1 MYLKTQSFFVLGVS
15 KSGYAAASFIL
26 SRGGKCCIYEE
37 LDSPKIAAA
46 IAELTAR
53 GAVRVTRER
62 AEEFIEKSDVLVI
75 SPGVPINH
83 EIAVAF
89 KSAGK
94 RIVGELE
101 FGFECL
107 MPPIIAVTGTNGK
120 TTTVSLIKAIL
131 DEAGEKSELLG
142 NVGVPVSSRAEQIDG
157 KTVCVAEVS
166 SFQLESVSDFKPHIA
181 CVTNISPDHLTRHYT
196 MENYIYLKRRILK
209 NLKESEYAVLNYDDE
224 TVRSFEEGLRAKIVR
239 VSVKERVAGAY
250 SFGGAFYYYGE
261 KIMER
266 AEFPLLGEHNEY
278 DALFA
283 IAAAKLAGI
292 NTETIARA
300 LGGFRGVPHRVELI
314 AEVGGVKYYDDSKS
328 TNTASAVTAMRA
340 MTAPTVVIL
349 GGSEKGE
356 KYESLFAAMK
366 ASPVKHAVITGA
378 SRFSMFEAA
387 RNAGFT
393 DVTVTADF
401 RSAVGI
407 AAMLAGGGDAVLL
420 SPACASFDE
429 FSSYEERG
437 EVFKKEVKELCGRLE
452 KSAEEKAKSNETAE
466 EKPEEKAETKTDG
479 ENSDKKEEAECPRA

>member
-15 KSGYAAASFIL
+15 KSGYAAASLIL

-89 KSAGK
+89 KAAGK

-107 MPPIIAVTGTNGK
+107 MPPVIAVTGTNGK
-120 TTTVSLIKAIL
+120 TTTVSLVKAIL

-166 SFQLESVSDFKPHIA
+166 SFQMESVSDFKPHVA

-224 TVRSFEEGLRAKIVR
+224 TVRFFEEGLRAKVVR

-250 SFGGAFYYYGE
+250 SFGGAFYFYGE
-261 KIMER
+261 KVMER

-283 IAAAKLAGI
+283 IASAKLMGI
-292 NTETIARA
+292 STETIARA
-300 LGGFRGVPHRVELI
+300 LAEFRGVPHRVELV

-356 KYESLFAAMK
+356 KYESLFSAMK
-366 ASPVKHAVITGA
+366 TSPVKHAVITGA

-387 RNAGFT
+387 RNSGFT
-393 DVTVTADF
+393 EVTVTADF
-401 RSAVGI
+401 RSAVKI
-407 AAMLAGGGDAVLL
+407 AAMLAASGEAVLL

-437 EVFKKEVKELCGRLE
+437 EVFKKAVEDLCGKQGQE
-452 KSAEEKAKSNETAE
+452 VATDEETA
-466 EKPEEKAETKTDG
+466 A
-479 ENSDKKEEAECPRA
+479 KKEDSVCPRA